1 MHHHAHSA
9 SYNRT
14 TACTNKVLFVLVG
27 CVMQHSSF
35 LATWLCSVHLSMI
48 SLLRIVFYFS
58 FVTCLCFVCYL
69 AMFCL
74 LLGYVLFVTCLGF
87 ICNSYL
93 SVCFVCYL
101 SMFRLLFVYVSLPI
115 FLCFVCYPS
124 DSMFYFLFVYIS
136 FLTCLCF
143 DYYLSTATTTQIHQ
157 CAA

>member
-1 MHHHAHSA
+1 MHLHAHSA

-14 TACTNKVLFVLVG
+14 TACANKVLSVLVG

-35 LATWLCSVHLSMI
+35 LATCLCSVHLSMI
-48 SLLRIVFYFS
+48 SLLRIVVYVT

-74 LLGYVLFVTCLGF
+74 LLGYVLFLLVYDLFVTCLGF

-101 SMFRLLFVYVSLPI
+101 STFCLLFVYVS
-115 FLCFVCYPS
+115 FV
-124 DSMFYFLFVYIS
+124 F
-136 FLTCLCF
+136 CLCF
-143 DYYLSTATTTQIHQ
+143 TSYFSMLSLLSV
-157 CAA
+157 